1 MKKKLT
7 AIVIASFAIMTSNA
21 QNVGIGTTT
30 PLAQL
35 SVGNNSQFQ
44 VNNTGNLIRINNIAY
59 SFPSVQ
65 GGANQILKNDGSG
78 NLVWSPV
85 PAAPSV
91 PKPVVRIFNLVANA
105 FFNAWLIDDAADYN
119 AAPFNSNPTLVL
131 HRGFTYQF
139 DNNSF
144 GHPFRI
150 AIANGGAQ
158 YNVGVTNNDAGSG
171 LVTFTVPMD
180 APATLY
186 YYCTIHPAM
195 NGVITIQ

>member
-7 AIVIASFAIMTSNA
+7 AIVILLFAITTSNA

-35 SVGNNSQFQ
+35 SVGSASQFQ
-44 VNNTGNLIRINNIAY
+44 VNTTGNLIRINNVAY
-59 SFPSVQ
+59 SFPAVQ
-65 GGANQILKNDGSG
+65 GAANQILRNDGSG
-78 NLVWSPV
+78 GLTWTAV
-85 PAAPSV
+85 PAAPAV
-91 PKPVVRIFNLVANA
+91 PKPVVRIFNLTGNGAV
-105 FFNAWLIDDAADYN
+105 WLIDDAADYS

-150 AIANGGAQ
+150 AITNGGAA

-171 LVTFTVPMD
+171 LITFTVPMD

-186 YYCTIHPAM
+186 YWCLIHPGM
-195 NGVITIQ
+195 NGIINIQ